1 MQTHREE
8 ISVIHVPRDSIASHL
23 NWREMNLLDTA
34 SVQEVITVQ
43 REQVLIGV
51 LAQPGH
57 TATGLGCTW
66 KSNAWTVILVNTV
79 MDGILHLQQ
88 TSAHL
93 VIIAP

>member
-1 MQTHREE
+1 M
-8 ISVIHVPRDSIASHL
+8 IHVPRDSIASHL

-34 SVQEVITVQ
+34 SVQEVTTVQ

-57 TATGLGCTW
+57 IATGLGCTW

>member
-1 MQTHREE
+1 M
-8 ISVIHVPRDSIASHL
+8 IHVPRDSIASHL

-34 SVQEVITVQ
+34 SVQEVTTVQ
-43 REQVLIGV
+43 REQVLTGV

-79 MDGILHLQQ
+79 MEGILHLQQ
-88 TSAHL
+88 ISAHL